1 MEAVRYT
8 DLSLLYKLFT
18 RFKNGL
24 HLVSKAF
31 ADYIKVYTC
40 IMYIINTLYVQ
51 GTCTSIMYNVHCT
64 VIYMYIA
71 IVIVD
76 Y

>member
-1 MEAVRYT
+1 MEAVRYS

-24 HLVSKAF
+24 PLVSKAF
-31 ADYIKVYTC
+31 ADYIKVYTY
-40 IMYIINTLYVQ
+40 IMNTLYVQ
-51 GTCTSIMYNVHCT
+51 GTSIMYNVHCT
-64 VIYMYIA
+64 VIYIA
-71 IVIVD
+71 IFIVD